1 MNVSSLVHVATY
13 VVSSLPQ
20 DQDTALTIAS
30 YHGKIQV
37 VKELLAA
44 GALTDIQDNVCHM
57 YSV

>member
-1 MNVSSLVHVATY
+1 MWLLIWL
-13 VVSSLPQ
+13 SSLPQ

-30 YHGKIQV
+30 YHGKTEV
-37 VKELLAA
+37 VMELLAA